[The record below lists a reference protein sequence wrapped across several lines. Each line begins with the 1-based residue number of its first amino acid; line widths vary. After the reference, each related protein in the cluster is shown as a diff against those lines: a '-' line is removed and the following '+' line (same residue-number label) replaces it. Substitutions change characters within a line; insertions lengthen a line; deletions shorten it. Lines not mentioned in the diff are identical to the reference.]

1 MGKII
6 DLTNKKFG
14 RLTVIDKHGKDRFGN
29 ILWNCICECGKIK
42 ITKTHHLLKGICKSC
57 GCIHKEGNSRTHKMS
72 GTRIYN
78 IWHGMI
84 ERCYNANSASY
95 SNYGGRGIT
104 VCSSWKKGF
113 STFYKWASKNGYANN
128 LTIDRINVNGNY
140 KPNNCRWVNIK
151 EQANN
156 KRTNI
161 VINYNGKNKT
171 LKQWSEDLEMSY
183 SCLRHRL
190 YRGWSEEETLSVPP
204 NLQYNKKTY

>member
-6 DLTNKKFG
+6 DLKDKKFG
-14 RLTVIDKHGKDRFGN
+14 RLTVINKYDKDRFGN
-29 ILWNCICECGKIK
+29 ILWNCICECGKTK
-42 ITKTHHLLKGICKSC
+42 ITKTNHLLKGICKSC
-57 GCIHKEGNSRTHKMS
+57 GCIHKEGNNKTHKMS

-84 ERCYNANSASY
+84 ERCYNVNSASY
-95 SNYGGRGIT
+95 HNYGKRGIT
-104 VCSSWKKGF
+104 ICVDWKKSF
-113 STFYKWASKNGYANN
+113 SAFYKWAINNGYNDK
-128 LTIDRINVNGNY
+128 LTIDRINTNGNY
-140 KPNNCRWVNIK
+140 KPNNCRWVSVK

-161 VINYNGKNKT
+161 VVNYNGENKT
-171 LKQWSEDLEMSY
+171 LKQWSEDLGISY

-190 YRGWSEEETLSVPP
+190 YRGWSEEQALSIPT